1 MRPAGPLCVVVLV
14 ALVLH
19 GCKPG
24 SSAPDDGEERIRS
37 DAWEEMER
45 AEELIRELGNRL
57 SAMSRSVLNL
67 QLPDDKG
74 RQLLAP
80 SVAFRDIAGE
90 EPTGGWQ
97 LDQLE
102 ISQREW
108 PLAPEQDQRAAP
120 ANLRLWDPLLSQV
133 DYFHY
138 AKFKLAQGRFSAAD
152 TFDSD
157 VKFSGL
163 ARLKSRKLS
172 WIRSDL
178 TLRWHLE
185 PTEDDGEDWRIA
197 QWQTDSFT
205 VLDAGSLLF
214 REVLDQVISDPDK
227 LRQAR
232 RSLHEELVARWLANP
247 KEAEVPEHFDAPA
260 MDRHPGIAVVDI
272 DQDGMDDLY
281 VMARWGKNILLR
293 NRGDGTFDEQ
303 AAEVGL
309 DLDGYTAAAIF
320 ADFDND
326 GDRDAFLGRT
336 LRPSSYL
343 ENVGGRFVDRS
354 ADLDTDARPYLASSV
369 SVVDYNQDGLL
380 DVYVATYAVRL
391 LEVERRKHVF
401 RGMLLSD
408 FISPADAS
416 RLFEMVRDTETLIP
430 WNWPGPPNVLLRN
443 EGRGRFV
450 PADDAPN
457 LRVFTNTYQATWSDY
472 DGDGDQDVYLANDFG
487 PNNLFRNDGGGAFV
501 DVTEATGTAD
511 IGFGMGATWG
521 DYDHDGRHDL
531 YVSNMYS
538 TAGRRIAQ
546 QFDNLDRSI
555 PKMARGN
562 TLFRNEVDRF
572 HHVSSYRPPGLLVED
587 SGWAWGGQ
595 FVDVDNDTFLDLIS
609 LAGYY
614 TAPIGFRDRPDI

>member
-1 MRPAGPLCVVVLV
+1 M
-14 ALVLH
+14 
-19 GCKPG
+19 
-24 SSAPDDGEERIRS
+24 
-37 DAWEEMER
+37 
-45 AEELIRELGNRL
+45 
-57 SAMSRSVLNL
+57 
-67 QLPDDKG
+67 PDDKG
-74 RQLLAP
+74 RQLLAQ
-80 SVAFRDIAGE
+80 SIAYSDIASK
-90 EPTGGWQ
+90 EPTGGRK

-102 ISQREW
+102 ISHREW
-108 PLAPEQDQRAAP
+108 PLAEQEQRATP

-138 AKFKLAQGRFSAAD
+138 AKFKLAQGRFRAAD
-152 TFDSD
+152 AFDSD

-163 ARLKSRKLS
+163 ARLKSGQLS
-172 WIRSDL
+172 WIRSNL
-178 TLRWHLE
+178 TLRWLLE
-185 PTEDDGEDWRIA
+185 PTEDNGEDWRIA
-197 QWQTDSFT
+197 RWQTNSFT

-227 LRQAR
+227 LQQAR
-232 RSLHEELVARWLANP
+232 RSLHEELVARWLVNP
-247 KEAEVPEHFDAPA
+247 EETELPEHFDAPA

-272 DQDGMDDLY
+272 DQDGLDDLY

-293 NRGDGTFDEQ
+293 NRGDGTFEEQ
-303 AAEVGL
+303 AADVGL

-326 GDRDAFLGRT
+326 GDQDAFLGRT

-343 ENVGGRFVDRS
+343 ENIGGSFVDRS
-354 ADLDTDARPYLASSV
+354 ANLDADALPYLASSV

-391 LEVERRKHVF
+391 INRERRDLVSP
-401 RGMLLSD
+401 GMILPD
-408 FISPADAS
+408 FVPQADAR
-416 RLFEMVRDTETLIP
+416 RLFQKIKNTKTLIP
-430 WNWPGPPNVLLRN
+430 MTWPGPPNVLLRN
-443 EGRGRFV
+443 EGQGRFV

-472 DGDGDQDVYLANDFG
+472 DGDGDQDVYLANDFA

-501 DVTEATGTAD
+501 DVTQATGTAD
-511 IGFGMGATWG
+511 IGFGMGASWG

-546 QFDNLDRSI
+546 RFDDLHGDI

-562 TLFRNEVDRF
+562 TLFRNEVGRF
-572 HHVSSYRPPGLLVED
+572 RHVSSFKPPGLVVEN

-609 LAGYY
+609 MAGYY
-614 TAPIGFRDRPDI
+614 TAPKEFRGRPDI